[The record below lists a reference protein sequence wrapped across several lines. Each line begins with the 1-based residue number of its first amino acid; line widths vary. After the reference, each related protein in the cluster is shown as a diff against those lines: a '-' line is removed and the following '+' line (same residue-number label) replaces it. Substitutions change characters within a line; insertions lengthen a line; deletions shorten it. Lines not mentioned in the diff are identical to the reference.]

1 MQEKFAMKRFL
12 MVVALLVSLAG
23 AVLAQT
29 PGRVEQKFAPG
40 GRIKLELG
48 GGDYEVHAGAD
59 DRIMVTYTTENEK
72 DMKNVDARISTFTGA
87 AKVQVHGP
95 HNNFHVTIE
104 VPARSDLHLR
114 LLAGDIRIGGIEGNK
129 DLMSHA
135 GDMAVEVGRPED
147 YGSVAASIK
156 AGDLNAPAFRVSK
169 GGLFRSFSHHG
180 TGKYTLRAHLGAG
193 DLTLR

>member
-1 MQEKFAMKRFL
+1 MQENFAMKRFL
-12 MVVALLVSLAG
+12 GVVALLVSVAG
-23 AVLAQT
+23 AALAQT

-48 GGDYEVHAGAD
+48 GGDYDVRAGAD
-59 DRIMVTYTTENEK
+59 DKIVVSYTTGADD
-72 DMKNVDARISTFTGA
+72 DMKHVDARVSAFTGA

-95 HNNFHVTIE
+95 HTNFHATIE
-104 VPARSDLHLR
+104 VPAHSDLNLR
-114 LLAGDIRIGGIEGNK
+114 LLAGDIRITGIEGNK

-135 GDMAVEVGRPED
+135 GDMTVDVGRADD
-147 YGSVAASIK
+147 YGTVAASIN